1 MKTENSTDKVKH
13 KNIPL
18 NEYLLKKEFKYGYP
32 VWLNIYHLTCLNYF
46 FQFIGL
52 GIYHSTIEIYS
63 YEYSFG
69 PTKED
74 DPGFFRNKIGEIGEK
89 LILKEKLYLGNTIY
103 SEKEFIKILELE
115 SPYWMGRTYD
125 PFVKNCN
132 HFSKNLSKILLNE
145 DKINFPLYV
154 NRMTKFASF
163 FSSFYPPIKRLYGN
177 LSRRITSQIKVNI
190 NMNNIFDLDNI
201 NISKNNNKND
211 NNCNTNTKYKNLAE
225 DNNDKSKSN
234 EKLNE
239 IAKDE
244 IDKTI
249 YKKKHSIDLN
259 NISVNIKESN
269 IKNLN
274 KTEIYSNNS
283 SSGNEYIKKE
293 KETPKTKNLDIE
305 DVILNVSMTKEPL
318 NDDINMKIKKFYFK
332 LIDILQKNPF
342 LFPLNYEKFFEIE
355 IIKNKFLPL
364 FENLEKL
371 DNEFSLEFNI
381 KNNYE
386 SNSENNGINKEIVEK
401 YKKINY
407 SKNKKKLKD
416 LADKIKFCLNHLIEN
431 EKELEEYFPNFEI
444 SNFLPNLEIKN
455 KSICYF
461 FKMKLYHMK
470 NFLALFNRKLPV
482 EEKELEVDQI
492 LLLDPED
499 FYALYS
505 LSYIRCIQLRIPE
518 SSELINNLQKNNEAN
533 KIKYRDYALNMFFNL
548 INNL

>member
-1 MKTENSTDKVKH
+1 MKNQKNNNITKD

-18 NEYLLKKEFKYGYP
+18 SDYLLRKEFKYGYP

-74 DPGFFRNKIGEIGEK
+74 DPGFFRNKIGEIGQK
-89 LILKEKLYLGNTIY
+89 LILKEKIYLGNTIY

-177 LSRRITSQIKVNI
+177 LSRRITSQIKVDI
-190 NMNNIFDLDNI
+190 NMKNIFDLDNMSI
-201 NISKNNNKND
+201 PK
-211 NNCNTNTKYKNLAE
+211 TNTKNNIYHNSRYKNLTE
-225 DNNDKSKSN
+225 DNEKNKSN
-234 EKLNE
+234 EKLRE
-239 IAKDE
+239 
-244 IDKTI
+244 DKRDDTDKNTYVKI
-249 YKKKHSIDLN
+249 NNSDLN
-259 NISVNIKESN
+259 NISANIKRN
-269 IKNLN
+269 GDKNLSRSQN
-274 KTEIYSNNS
+274 NNNNS
-283 SSGNEYIKKE
+283 SSRSTHFKKE
-293 KETPKTKNLDIE
+293 KGNQRINYLDTE
-305 DVILNVSMTKEPL
+305 DIRVDISMTKEPL
-318 NDDINMKIKKFYFK
+318 NDNTNMKIKKFYYK
-332 LIDILQKNPF
+332 LIDVLQKNPF
-342 LFPLNYEKFFEIE
+342 LFPLNYDKFFEIE
-355 IIKNKFLPL
+355 IIKTKFNQI
-364 FENLEKL
+364 FENLQKL

-381 KNNYE
+381 KNSCENKNE
-386 SNSENNGINKEIVEK
+386 NSEISDEISERHK
-401 YKKINY
+401 RINY
-407 SKNKKKLKD
+407 SKNKMKLIYLD
-416 LADKIKFCLNHLIEN
+416 DKIDFCLDHLIAS
-431 EKELEEYFPNFEI
+431 EKELEKSFPNFEI
-444 SNFLPNLEIKN
+444 SSFLPCLEIKN

-470 NFLALFNRKLPV
+470 NFIALYNRKLSV
-482 EEKELEVDQI
+482 EEKELEVDKI
-492 LLLDPED
+492 LLLDPDD

-505 LSYIRCIQLRIPE
+505 LSYIRCVQLRIPE
-518 SSELINNLQKNNEAN
+518 SSELISNLQRKNATD
-533 KIKYRDYALNMFFNL
+533 KIKNHDYALNLFFNM